1 MSTLTDTIERVS
13 IDKITVEEFIQN
25 YERGSRPVILTGV
38 ANEWPAWHEWKVSVS
53 ERYTL
58 KNLET
63 S

>member
-1 MSTLTDTIERVS
+1 M
-13 IDKITVEEFIQN
+13 EEFIEK

-53 ERYTL
+53 KRYKLNT
-58 KNLET
+58 LET